1 MADNKSKPANPQ
13 PKTLNESHDFGEA
26 ALNQRTHDRPPL
38 SVSQRVPI
46 TPAPPRPPEK
56 DKK

>member
-1 MADNKSKPANPQ
+1 MADNEKKPANPQ
-13 PKTLNESHDFGEA
+13 PKTLGESVDFGEA
-26 ALNQRTHDRPPL
+26 ALNRTHDRAPL